1 MENFKDAAYTHA
13 KVALEDFKIKHLGDY
28 HDLYV
33 QSDKLLQVDVF
44 KNFRIK
50 CVQMYE
56 LRPVNFLLAPGL
68 VCKVGLKE
76 AEKELE

>member
-1 MENFKDAAYTHA
+1 
-13 KVALEDFKIKHLGDY
+13 
-28 HDLYV
+28 
-33 QSDKLLQVDVF
+33 
-44 KNFRIK
+44 
-50 CVQMYE
+50 MYE